1 MNSSRWILTLSLVLA
16 AAFVLHAQM
25 KGDAAKG
32 KALFSRCAICHGDSG
47 EGKEAM
53 AKLFGVTMPHL
64 ASKEVLS
71 LDNAALT
78 KVIVKGKG
86 KMQPVSL
93 SDPEVAD
100 VIAYLRTLKK

>member
-1 MNSSRWILTLSLVLA
+1 
-16 AAFVLHAQM
+16 
-25 KGDAAKG
+25 
-32 KALFSRCAICHGDSG
+32 
-47 EGKEAM
+47 
-53 AKLFGVTMPHL
+53 MPHL
-64 ASKEVLS
+64 ASKEVQS